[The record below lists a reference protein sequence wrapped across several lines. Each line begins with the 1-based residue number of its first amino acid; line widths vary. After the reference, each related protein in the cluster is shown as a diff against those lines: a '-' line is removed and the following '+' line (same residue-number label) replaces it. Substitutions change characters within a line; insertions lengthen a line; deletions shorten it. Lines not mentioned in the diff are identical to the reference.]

1 MLVDRWKFLI
11 KTKITTTIRCSYQV
25 VKKLSEHFVCSL
37 IMLRFREKK
46 VTKESFYAA
55 KNPLKNWYVNVD
67 NIIIS
72 RLIET
77 KTNSKYLIGYLDKA
91 I

>member
-1 MLVDRWKFLI
+1 
-11 KTKITTTIRCSYQV
+11 
-25 VKKLSEHFVCSL
+25 
-37 IMLRFREKK
+37 MLRFREKK
-46 VTKESFYAA
+46 VTKESFYAT